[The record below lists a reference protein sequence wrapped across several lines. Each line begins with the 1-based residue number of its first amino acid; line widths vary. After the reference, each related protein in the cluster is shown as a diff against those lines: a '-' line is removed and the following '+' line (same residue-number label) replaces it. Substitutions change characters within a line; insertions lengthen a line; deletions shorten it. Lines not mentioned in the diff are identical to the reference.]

1 MANNNPFSM
10 STMLKSLQDLRS
22 ATEKDPAVPPPPHGV
37 TPAPPP
43 PYGLTAAPPPGYGV
57 TPAPPPPYGVAL
69 APPPGYG
76 VALAPPPGYG
86 VAPAP
91 PPPYGVAPAPPPPYG
106 VTLPPP
112 PPYGVALSP
121 PPPYGVAPAPP
132 PPYGVAHAPP
142 PGYAPPFQPCACGLC
157 DESPLQWM
165 FNLMT
170 RSEEEDAAYPF
181 KVFISNLDR
190 RELLGVAS
198 LLTSDPDYFLEI
210 ARNKNG
216 SNRLQKLV
224 GKSDDVDNL
233 ICDAILYRFLH
244 VMTDK
249 HASYV
254 ATRGLR
260 VFAGKK
266 KEFMCEE
273 LIHHALLLARD
284 RHGCVAL
291 NAMLTDLD
299 HPYYR
304 NQLLDIVA
312 HNALPLSNDTS
323 GNFVVQH
330 VLKLNNPRTMGNV
343 ALSLRGHCIDLSFKK
358 YGSYIVER
366 LLEADESVAVVVME
380 LVESNGDRL
389 MRLTRSEYGNYVVNK
404 ALKVT
409 QRRKTR
415 VDLFRGLVQK
425 LMPFLTFLRK
435 SRGNN
440 IAVFLESVHQ
450 TEVA

>member
-1 MANNNPFSM
+1 
-10 STMLKSLQDLRS
+10 
-22 ATEKDPAVPPPPHGV
+22 
-37 TPAPPP
+37 
-43 PYGLTAAPPPGYGV
+43 
-57 TPAPPPPYGVAL
+57 
-69 APPPGYG
+69 
-76 VALAPPPGYG
+76 
-86 VAPAP
+86 
-91 PPPYGVAPAPPPPYG
+91 
-106 VTLPPP
+106 
-112 PPYGVALSP
+112 
-121 PPPYGVAPAPP
+121 
-132 PPYGVAHAPP
+132 
-142 PGYAPPFQPCACGLC
+142 
-157 DESPLQWM
+157 
-165 FNLMT
+165 MT

-181 KVFISNLDR
+181 KEFISNLDR

-224 GKSDDVDNL
+224 GKSDDVDDL
-233 ICDAILYRFLH
+233 ICDATLYRFLH

-266 KEFMCEE
+266 KEYMCEE

-284 RHGCVAL
+284 RH
-291 NAMLTDLD
+291 
-299 HPYYR
+299 
-304 NQLLDIVA
+304 
-312 HNALPLSNDTS
+312 ALPLSNDTS

-330 VLKLNNPRTMGNV
+330 VLKLNDPRTTRNV

-380 LVESNGDRL
+380 LVESDGDRL
-389 MRLTRSEYGNYVVNK
+389 MRLARSEFGNFVVNK
-404 ALKVT
+404 ALIVT
-409 QRRKTR
+409 QRRMTR
-415 VDLFRGLVQK
+415 VDLFRDLVKK
-425 LMPFLTFLRK
+425 LMPFLNFLRK
-435 SRGNN
+435 SRGSN